1 MPDRI
6 KAVVSRS
13 RDVNMFAELSQ
24 GHRVLVENTV
34 ELRDGYTYEAM
45 SCLIV
50 AVFKFEAFLNNI
62 GSHLF
67 SFWDELER
75 LPHKNKLA
83 VIAKH
88 LQVGTDFGSRPYQTI
103 IELFKARDQLAHGKP
118 QSLNH
123 DNIVEHG
130 TREELRRKK
139 PLTKWESLCTIEFAQ
154 RAYEDTEQIAETLWE
169 SAGFDLV
176 YLRSKGHSYSIS
188 EEPQ

>member
-1 MPDRI
+1 MSNRI

-13 RDVNMFAELSQ
+13 RDVNMFAELSH
-24 GHRVLVENTV
+24 GHRVLFENTD
-34 ELRDGYTYEAM
+34 EQRDGYTYEAM

-50 AVFKFEAFLNNI
+50 VAFKFEAFLNNI

-88 LQVGTDFGSRPYQTI
+88 LQVETDFGIRQYQTI
-103 IELFKARDQLAHGKP
+103 TELFKARDQLAHGKP
-118 QSLNH
+118 QSLSH
-123 DNIVEHG
+123 DNVVEYG
-130 TREELRRKK
+130 THEELRRKK
-139 PLTKWESLCTIEFAQ
+139 PLTKWESLCTIESAQ
-154 RAYEDTEQIAETLWE
+154 RSYEDTEQIAETLWE

-176 YLRSKGHSYSIS
+176 GLRPSGHSYSIS